1 MAPIDRFEIILK
13 FDKGVGPIR
22 TIHAESKKGNVMQE
36 TVLAI
41 QTGFKDKRNSARFSC
56 WCSLQFHHNAA
67 WERGIATDISDTGIH
82 IVTLHPLDTGS
93 KVKVSFD
100 EPGTFR
106 NRTLM
111 GEVKWK
117 SVLSPFESKNWI
129 APSMGIEFTSQLPV
143 DACQFA
149 RQNKSNHS

>member
-1 MAPIDRFEIILK
+1 
-13 FDKGVGPIR
+13 
-22 TIHAESKKGNVMQE
+22 MQE
-36 TVLAI
+36 AVLANQI
-41 QTGFKDKRNSARFSC
+41 GFKDKRNAERFGC
-56 WCSLQFHHNAA
+56 WCSLQFHHNAT

-106 NRTLM
+106 SRTLT

-117 SVLSPFESKNWI
+117 SELSPFESKNWI
-129 APSMGIEFTSQLPV
+129 APSMGIEFSSKLPV
-143 DACQFA
+143 DAAEFA
-149 RQNKSNHS
+149 KSNNLK